1 MDEKIKVG
9 FCLTGSFCTFD
20 RVLEQ
25 MQVLCAKQY
34 DILPVMSYHAS
45 SLDTRFGTAHHF
57 KETIKAITGKAVI
70 DTIQGAEP
78 IGPKKMTD
86 VLLIAPCTGNT
97 LGKLAHGI
105 FDTPVLM
112 AAKSHLRNARPL
124 VLAVSTND
132 ALGLSSKSIGM
143 LMNMKHVYFV
153 PMKQDDPVKKPRSV
167 VADFTKIPQAIELA
181 LKGEQMQPIYQI
193 NA

>member
-57 KETIKAITGKAVI
+57 KEIIKAITGKAVI

-112 AAKSHLRNARPL
+112 A
-124 VLAVSTND
+124 
-132 ALGLSSKSIGM
+132 G
-143 LMNMKHVYFV
+143 
-153 PMKQDDPVKKPRSV
+153 
-167 VADFTKIPQAIELA
+167 KIPSAQCTAFGAGGFHQRCAGAFFQKHWHFDEYETCVFCA
-181 LKGEQMQPIYQI
+181 YEAGRPG
-193 NA
+193 